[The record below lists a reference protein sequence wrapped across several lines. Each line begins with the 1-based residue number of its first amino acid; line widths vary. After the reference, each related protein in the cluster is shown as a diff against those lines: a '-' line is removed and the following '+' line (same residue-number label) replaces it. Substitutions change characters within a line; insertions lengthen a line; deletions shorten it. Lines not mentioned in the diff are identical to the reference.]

1 MRSVPTGRILTIR
14 GGITLV
20 GIVIVSHSQ
29 KLAEGVKELAE
40 MMANNVHIEAAG
52 GLDEGLLGTSYERV
66 KVAIE
71 DVCGTDGAVVLM
83 DMGSAVMTAELAVEE
98 CRDEAV
104 RLVDCPIAEGA
115 VLAAL
120 AAASGA
126 DLEEVARRAESARDM
141 EKIEK
146 IGKA

>member
-1 MRSVPTGRILTIR
+1 M
-14 GGITLV
+14 V

-83 DMGSAVMTAELAVEE
+83 DMGSAVMTAEMVLESMPERKLVLA
-98 CRDEAV
+98 
-104 RLVDCPIAEGA
+104 DCPLVEGA
-115 VLAAL
+115 VAATVS
-120 AAASGA
+120 AIAGSSM
-126 DLEEVARRAESARDM
+126 EEILDELQDVRELKKLS
-141 EKIEK
+141 
-146 IGKA
+146 

>member
-1 MRSVPTGRILTIR
+1 MRSVATGRILIS
-14 GGITLV
+14 GGVTLV

-40 MMANNVHIEAAG
+40 MMANDVHIEAAG
-52 GLDEGLLGTSYERV
+52 GLDEGLLGTSFERV

-83 DMGSAVMTAELAVEE
+83 DMGSAIMTAELAVEE

>member
-1 MRSVPTGRILTIR
+1 MRSVATGRILIS
-14 GGITLV
+14 GGVTLV

-40 MMANNVHIEAAG
+40 MMANDVHIEAAG
-52 GLDEGLLGTSYERV
+52 GLDEGLLGTSFERV

-83 DMGSAVMTAELAVEE
+83 DMGSAIMTAELAVEE

-141 EKIEK
+141 EKI
-146 IGKA
+146 GKA

>member
-1 MRSVPTGRILTIR
+1 MRSVVTGRILIL
-14 GGITLV
+14 GEIALV

-40 MMANNVHIEAAG
+40 MMAHDARIEAAG
-52 GLDEGLLGTSYERV
+52 GLEEGLLGTSFERV

-71 DVCGTDGAVVLM
+71 DVCGADGAVVLM
-83 DMGSAVMTAELAVEE
+83 DMGSAIMTAELAAEE

-115 VLAAL
+115 VLAAV

-126 DLEEVARRAESARDM
+126 DLEQVVRQAESARHLA
-141 EKIEK
+141 KIENPS
-146 IGKA
+146 A

>member
-1 MRSVPTGRILTIR
+1 MPGDIYYYQ

-120 AAASGA
+120 AAAGGA
-126 DLEEVARRAESARDM
+126 GLDEVVRRAESSRHM
-141 EKIEK
+141 EKIVRP
-146 IGKA
+146 

>member
-1 MRSVPTGRILTIR
+1 MRSVATGRILIS
-14 GGITLV
+14 GGVTLV

-40 MMANNVHIEAAG
+40 MMANDVHIEAAG
-52 GLDEGLLGTSYERV
+52 GLDEGLLGTSFERV

>member
-1 MRSVPTGRILTIR
+1 MRSVATGRILIS
-14 GGITLV
+14 GGVTLV

-40 MMANNVHIEAAG
+40 MMANDVHIEAAG
-52 GLDEGLLGTSYERV
+52 GLDEGLLGTSFERV

-83 DMGSAVMTAELAVEE
+83 DMGSAIMTAELAVEE

-141 EKIEK
+141 EKLEK
-146 IGKA
+146 SGEA

>member
-1 MRSVPTGRILTIR
+1 MRSVATGRILIS
-14 GGITLV
+14 GGVTLV

-29 KLAEGVKELAE
+29 KLAEVVKELAE
-40 MMANNVHIEAAG
+40 MMANDVHIEAAG
-52 GLDEGLLGTSYERV
+52 GLDEGLLGTSFERV

-71 DVCGTDGAVVLM
+71 DVCGADGAVVLM
-83 DMGSAVMTAELAVEE
+83 DMGSAIMTAELAVEE

>member
-1 MRSVPTGRILTIR
+1 M
-14 GGITLV
+14 V

-40 MMANNVHIEAAG
+40 MMANDVHIEAAG
-52 GLDEGLLGTSYERV
+52 GLDEGLLGTSFERV

-104 RLVDCPIAEGA
+104 RLVDLSLIH
-115 VLAAL
+115 
-120 AAASGA
+120 
-126 DLEEVARRAESARDM
+126 
-141 EKIEK
+141 I
-146 IGKA
+146 

>member
-1 MRSVPTGRILTIR
+1 MRSVATGRILIS
-14 GGITLV
+14 GGVTLV

-29 KLAEGVKELAE
+29 KLAEGIKELAE
-40 MMANNVHIEAAG
+40 MMANDVHIEAAG
-52 GLDEGLLGTSYERV
+52 GLDEGLLGTSFERV

-83 DMGSAVMTAELAVEE
+83 DMGSAIMTAELAVEE

-141 EKIEK
+141 EKI
-146 IGKA
+146 GKA

>member
-1 MRSVPTGRILTIR
+1 M
-14 GGITLV
+14 V

-40 MMANNVHIEAAG
+40 MMAHDVHIEAAG
-52 GLDEGLLGTSYERV
+52 GLEEGLLGTSFERV

-71 DVCGTDGAVVLM
+71 DVCGADGAVVLM

-115 VLAAL
+115 VLAAV
-120 AAASGA
+120 AAANGA
-126 DLEEVARRAESARDM
+126 DLSEVVRQAESARQFAKM
-141 EKIEK
+141 ENPS
-146 IGKA
+146 A

>member
-1 MRSVPTGRILTIR
+1 M
-14 GGITLV
+14 V

-40 MMANNVHIEAAG
+40 MMANDVPIDAAG
-52 GLDEGLLGTSYERV
+52 GLEEGLLGTSFERV

-83 DMGSAVMTAELAVEE
+83 DMGSAGMTAELAGEE

-126 DLEEVARRAESARDM
+126 GLDEVARRAESARDM
-141 EKIEK
+141 EKLEK
-146 IGKA
+146 SGEA

>member
-1 MRSVPTGRILTIR
+1 MRSVATGRILIS
-14 GGITLV
+14 GGVTLV

-40 MMANNVHIEAAG
+40 MMANDVHIEAAG
-52 GLDEGLLGTSYERV
+52 GLDEGLLGTSFERV

-83 DMGSAVMTAELAVEE
+83 DMGSAIMTAELAVEE

-126 DLEEVARRAESARDM
+126 DLEGVAPRAESARDM
-141 EKIEK
+141 EKI
-146 IGKA
+146 GKA

>member
-14 GGITLV
+14 GDITLV

-52 GLDEGLLGTSYERV
+52 GPDEGLLGTSYERV

-126 DLEEVARRAESARDM
+126 GLDEVVRRAESSRHM
-141 EKIEK
+141 EKIVRP
-146 IGKA
+146 

>member
-1 MRSVPTGRILTIR
+1 MPGDIYYYQ

-126 DLEEVARRAESARDM
+126 GLDEVVRRAESSRHM
-141 EKIEK
+141 EKIVRP
-146 IGKA
+146 

>member
-1 MRSVPTGRILTIR
+1 MRSVATGRILIS
-14 GGITLV
+14 GGVTLV

-40 MMANNVHIEAAG
+40 MMANDVHIEAAG
-52 GLDEGLLGTSYERV
+52 GLDEGLLGTSFERV

-83 DMGSAVMTAELAVEE
+83 DMGSAIMTAELAVEE

-126 DLEEVARRAESARDM
+126 DLEEGARRAESARDM
-141 EKIEK
+141 EKI
-146 IGKA
+146 GKA

>member
-1 MRSVPTGRILTIR
+1 MRSVATGRILIS
-14 GGITLV
+14 GGVTLV

-40 MMANNVHIEAAG
+40 MMANDVHIEAAG
-52 GLDEGLLGTSYERV
+52 GLDEGLLGTSFERV

-83 DMGSAVMTAELAVEE
+83 DMGSAIMTAELAVEE

-126 DLEEVARRAESARDM
+126 GLDEVARRAESARDM
-141 EKIEK
+141 EKLEK
-146 IGKA
+146 SGEA

>member
-1 MRSVPTGRILTIR
+1 MRSVATGRILIS
-14 GGITLV
+14 GGVTLV

-40 MMANNVHIEAAG
+40 MMANDVHIEAAG
-52 GLDEGLLGTSYERV
+52 GLDEGLLGTSFERV

-83 DMGSAVMTAELAVEE
+83 DMGSAIMTAELAVEE

-126 DLEEVARRAESARDM
+126 DFEEVARRAESARDM
-141 EKIEK
+141 EKI
-146 IGKA
+146 GKA

>member
-1 MRSVPTGRILTIR
+1 M
-14 GGITLV
+14 V

-40 MMANNVHIEAAG
+40 MMANDVHIEAAG
-52 GLDEGLLGTSYERV
+52 GLDEGLLGTSFERV

-71 DVCGTDGAVVLM
+71 DVCGTDG
-83 DMGSAVMTAELAVEE
+83 
-98 CRDEAV
+98 AV

-126 DLEEVARRAESARDM
+126 GLDEVARRAESARDM
-141 EKIEK
+141 EKLEK
-146 IGKA
+146 SGEA

>member
-1 MRSVPTGRILTIR
+1 MRSVATGRILIL
-14 GGITLV
+14 GGIALV

-40 MMANNVHIEAAG
+40 MMAHDVHIEAAG
-52 GLDEGLLGTSYERV
+52 GLEEGLLGTSFERV

-71 DVCGTDGAVVLM
+71 DVCGADGAVVLM

-115 VLAAL
+115 VLAAV
-120 AAASGA
+120 AAANGA
-126 DLEEVARRAESARDM
+126 DLSEVVRQAESARQFAKM
-141 EKIEK
+141 ENPS
-146 IGKA
+146 A

>member
-1 MRSVPTGRILTIR
+1 M
-14 GGITLV
+14 V

-40 MMANNVHIEAAG
+40 MMANDVHIEAAG
-52 GLDEGLLGTSYERV
+52 GLDEGLLGTSFERV

-126 DLEEVARRAESARDM
+126 GLDEVARRAESARDM
-141 EKIEK
+141 EKLEK
-146 IGKA
+146 VGRREPVTNFH

>member
-1 MRSVPTGRILTIR
+1 
-14 GGITLV
+14 
-20 GIVIVSHSQ
+20 
-29 KLAEGVKELAE
+29 

-120 AAASGA
+120 AAAGGA
-126 DLEEVARRAESARDM
+126 GLDEVVRRAESSRHM
-141 EKIEK
+141 EKIVRP
-146 IGKA
+146 

>member
-1 MRSVPTGRILTIR
+1 MRSVATGRILIS
-14 GGITLV
+14 GGVTLV

-40 MMANNVHIEAAG
+40 MMANDVHIEAAG
-52 GLDEGLLGTSYERV
+52 GLDEGLLGTSFERV

-126 DLEEVARRAESARDM
+126 GLDEVARRAESARDM
-141 EKIEK
+141 EKLEK
-146 IGKA
+146 SGEA

>member
-1 MRSVPTGRILTIR
+1 MRSVATGRILIS
-14 GGITLV
+14 GGVTLV

-40 MMANNVHIEAAG
+40 MMANDVHIEAAG
-52 GLDEGLLGTSYERV
+52 GLDEELLGTSFERV

-71 DVCGTDGAVVLM
+71 DVCGADGAVVLM
-83 DMGSAVMTAELAVEE
+83 DMGSAIMTAELAVEE

>member
-1 MRSVPTGRILTIR
+1 MRSVATGRILIS
-14 GGITLV
+14 GGVTLV

-40 MMANNVHIEAAG
+40 MMANDVHIEAAG
-52 GLDEGLLGTSYERV
+52 GLDEGLLGTSFERV

-71 DVCGTDGAVVLM
+71 DVCGADGAVVLM
-83 DMGSAVMTAELAVEE
+83 DMGSAIMTAELAVEE

>member
-1 MRSVPTGRILTIR
+1 MRSVATGRILIS
-14 GGITLV
+14 GGVTLV

-40 MMANNVHIEAAG
+40 MMANDVHIEAAG
-52 GLDEGLLGTSYERV
+52 GLDEGLLGTSFERV

-83 DMGSAVMTAELAVEE
+83 DMGSAIMTAELAVEE

-115 VLAAL
+115 VLAAV

-126 DLEEVARRAESARDM
+126 SLDEVVSKAESARHM
-141 EKIEK
+141 EKVA
-146 IGKA
+146 KA

>member
-1 MRSVPTGRILTIR
+1 
-14 GGITLV
+14 
-20 GIVIVSHSQ
+20 
-29 KLAEGVKELAE
+29 
-40 MMANNVHIEAAG
+40 MMANDVHIEAAG
-52 GLDEGLLGTSYERV
+52 GLDEGLLGTSFERV

-71 DVCGTDGAVVLM
+71 DVCGADGAVVLM
-83 DMGSAVMTAELAVEE
+83 DMGSAIMTAELAAEE

>member
-1 MRSVPTGRILTIR
+1 M
-14 GGITLV
+14 V

-40 MMANNVHIEAAG
+40 MMANDVHIEAAG
-52 GLDEGLLGTSYERV
+52 GLDEGLLGTSFERV

-120 AAASGA
+120 AAASGQA
-126 DLEEVARRAESARDM
+126 LTKSRAGQSPRATWKSWKKVGRREPVTNFH
-141 EKIEK
+141 
-146 IGKA
+146 

>member
-126 DLEEVARRAESARDM
+126 GLDEVVRRAESSRHM
-141 EKIEK
+141 EKIVRP
-146 IGKA
+146 

>member
-1 MRSVPTGRILTIR
+1 MRSVATGRILIS
-14 GGITLV
+14 GGVTLV

-40 MMANNVHIEAAG
+40 MMANDVHIEAAG
-52 GLDEGLLGTSYERV
+52 GLDEGLLGTSFERV

-71 DVCGTDGAVVLM
+71 DVCGADGAVVLM
-83 DMGSAVMTAELAVEE
+83 DMGSAIMTAELAVEE

-141 EKIEK
+141 EKI
-146 IGKA
+146 GKA